1 MIVILI
7 YHRHKP
13 IDIISL
19 LGSQRKRNVF
29 PVRYG
34 QTYRIELSFK

>member
-1 MIVILI
+1 MVILI

-13 IDIISL
+13 ADSINL
-19 LGSQRKRNVF
+19 LRSWQRHNVF

-34 QTYRIELSFK
+34 ETYRV